1 MIIFILINSGA
12 EIARVRKGFSHTLF
26 WQVNLQ
32 SATITQ
38 SAQTTIHPNALRLR
52 RSKINGE
59 RYMHIC
65 ISRIYLFVVICK
77 CIYIYTYKYIHIY
90 IYIYIYINIYISY
103 YIYVYYICTIFRY
116 NFAYIEDLLK
126 KHIYYSAHI

>member
-1 MIIFILINSGA
+1 MITFILINSGA
-12 EIARVRKGFSHTLF
+12 EIARVRNGFSHTLF

-38 SAQTTIHPNALRLR
+38 SAQTTIHPNALRLS

-65 ISRIYLFVVICK
+65 IYRINLFVVICK
-77 CIYIYTYKYIHIY
+77 CIYIYTYKYI
-90 IYIYIYINIYISY
+90 
-103 YIYVYYICTIFRY
+103 YIYVYISCYIYITYVQYFDIILRILRTYLKNTFIILHIF
-116 NFAYIEDLLK
+116 NNHLIF
-126 KHIYYSAHI
+126 

>member
-90 IYIYIYINIYISY
+90 IYIYIY
-103 YIYVYYICTIFRY
+103 VYICMIV
-116 NFAYIEDLLK
+116 LLICNSSDGIK
-126 KHIYYSAHI
+126 VLHKTSFKLHVLYW